1 LEEELFVPSLI
12 RHLLTAGATA
22 MITLGGFAAPV
33 AHADT
38 APLPVGGG
46 TGIILQM
53 HRSPTAITA
62 EFCTLTAVGYDNAG
76 DLVGLTN
83 AHCVIDDAGNKLVG
97 DQVYLDTTPHGT
109 AASPAPTT
117 FDPGSVLA
125 VGAIGTVTYVSTPNH
140 YLTGGTPGLDYAVI
154 KLDPAKVTPT
164 ATVSSPSGSL
174 TITSIG
180 QVPGFGTRMCKQG
193 HRTGLTCGITLVPD
207 RIWYTTLIFTLG
219 GDSGSPVVNG
229 TTLTGTAWGALHFT
243 PITSILAD
251 MNAQG
256 GVGAGFHLAN

>member
-1 LEEELFVPSLI
+1 MRNLI
-12 RHLLTAGATA
+12 RHLLAFGVAA
-22 MITLGGFAAPV
+22 VITGGGFAAPV

-38 APLPVGGG
+38 VPHPVGGG
-46 TGIILQM
+46 NGILLQV
-53 HRSPTAITA
+53 HSSGGGVSA
-62 EFCTLTAVGYDNAG
+62 ELCTLTAVGYDNAG

-83 AHCVIDDAGNKLVG
+83 AHCAIDDAGNKLVG
-97 DQVYLDTTPHGT
+97 DQVYLDTSPNGT

-117 FDPGSVLA
+117 FDPSPSLA
-125 VGAIGTVTYVSTPNH
+125 IGAIGTVTYVSTPNN

-164 ATVSSPSGSL
+164 ATVSSPSGSI

-193 HRTGLTCGITLVPD
+193 HRSGLTCGITLVAD
-207 RIWYTTLIFTLG
+207 RIWYTTMILTYA

-229 TTLTGTAWGALHFT
+229 TTLTGTAWGAQHFT
-243 PITSILAD
+243 PITSILTD
-251 MNAQG
+251 MNTQG